1 MTAALDLDSYRS
13 EAEAFCEAL
22 DREYY
27 LHLAGHKRELEV
39 EPIYERHRE
48 LFSRR
53 AVEELREL
61 ADSSQGEAGRRTA
74 YLLEFA
80 VHGHLGLATSSYEAR
95 LAELEVELDVEVGGE
110 PIAFRAAPVELANEA
125 DAARRAAISDAR
137 DALVTEHLD
146 PVYVEALERTHE
158 LARSLGWSSYRD
170 MCVQLRGVDLDALA
184 AQTRAFLDATAT
196 AYPDVLD
203 SELEASGLPVL
214 GQLRRSDLPR
224 FFRAPELDAAF
235 PDARLVSSLEDSLA
249 GIGIGLAAQ
258 DNVHLDTESR
268 PTKSPRAFCAPAR
281 VPDEIYLVI
290 SPVGGHDDYE
300 ALFHEAGHVEH
311 YAHTDAGLEF
321 EYRRLGDNSVTES
334 FAFLIEGMTSHPA
347 WLESRLG
354 VADPE
359 QIARHT
365 RAVRLVFLR
374 RYAAKLEYELE
385 LHAEGARLDAMP
397 ARYSQLLGDAT
408 AVPWPR
414 ANWLAD
420 VDQAFYVACYL
431 RAWALEAIW
440 RRALTERFGE
450 SWFAEPA
457 AGEWLR
463 GLWRNGQRLRADEL
477 LAETLGEELDFAALA
492 AEFASTT
499 SSWP

>member
-1 MTAALDLDSYRS
+1 M
-13 EAEAFCEAL
+13 
-22 DREYY
+22 
-27 LHLAGHKRELEV
+27 
-39 EPIYERHRE
+39 
-48 LFSRR
+48 
-53 AVEELREL
+53 
-61 ADSSQGEAGRRTA
+61 
-74 YLLEFA
+74 
-80 VHGHLGLATSSYEAR
+80 
-95 LAELEVELDVEVGGE
+95 
-110 PIAFRAAPVELANEA
+110 
-125 DAARRAAISDAR
+125 
-137 DALVTEHLD
+137 
-146 PVYVEALERTHE
+146 
-158 LARSLGWSSYRD
+158 
-170 MCVQLRGVDLDALA
+170 
-184 AQTRAFLDATAT
+184 
-196 AYPDVLD
+196 
-203 SELEASGLPVL
+203 
-214 GQLRRSDLPR
+214 
-224 FFRAPELDAAF
+224 
-235 PDARLVSSLEDSLA
+235 
-249 GIGIGLAAQ
+249 
-258 DNVHLDTESR
+258 
-268 PTKSPRAFCAPAR
+268 
-281 VPDEIYLVI
+281 PDEIYLVI

-365 RAVRLVFLR
+365 LAVRLIFLR

-385 LHAEGARLDAMP
+385 LHAEGARLDAMA

-420 VDQAFYVACYL
+420 VDPAFYVACYL

-457 AGEWLR
+457 AGVWLR

-477 LAETLGEELDFAALA
+477 LAETLGEELDFTALA
-492 AEFASTT
+492 AEFAAPT

>member
-27 LHLAGHKRELEV
+27 VHLAGHKRELEV
-39 EPIYERHRE
+39 EPIYDRHRE

-53 AVEELREL
+53 AVEQLREL
-61 ADSSQGEAGRRTA
+61 ADSSRGEAGRRTA

-95 LAELEVELDVEVGGE
+95 LAELEVGLDVEVGGQ
-110 PIAFRAAPVELANEA
+110 PIPFRVAPVELANEA

-146 PVYVEALERTHE
+146 PVYLEALERTHE
-158 LARSLGWSSYRD
+158 LARALGWSSYRD

-184 AQTRAFLDATAT
+184 AQTRAFLDATA
-196 AYPDVLD
+196 ALYPDVLD

-235 PDARLVSSLEDSLA
+235 SRRSPDLVSRGQPRGPRDWARGA
-249 GIGIGLAAQ
+249 GQ
-258 DNVHLDTESR
+258 RPSR
-268 PTKSPRAFCAPAR
+268 HRVATYQEPAGVLRARSGAGRDLPRDLTGRGARRLRGTVSRGRPRRALRPHRRRAR
-281 VPDEIYLVI
+281 VPV
-290 SPVGGHDDYE
+290 PPPR
-300 ALFHEAGHVEH
+300 
-311 YAHTDAGLEF
+311 
-321 EYRRLGDNSVTES
+321 RRLG
-334 FAFLIEGMTSHPA
+334 H
-347 WLESRLG
+347 G
-354 VADPE
+354 V
-359 QIARHT
+359 
-365 RAVRLVFLR
+365 VRLPDRGDDIASGLARVAPRRRGADRSPHAGRAADIPAPLR
-374 RYAAKLEYELE
+374 RQARVQLA
-385 LHAEGARLDAMP
+385 HAEGARLDAMA

-420 VDQAFYVACYL
+420 VDPAFYVACYL

-457 AGEWLR
+457 GGEWLR

-477 LAETLGEELDFAALA
+477 LAETLGEEDFTALA
-492 AEFASTT
+492 AEFAAPT